1 VPGIPSLSQCV
12 RRDFIVGA
20 AAGFAVTQTAGR
32 ALGDTNRFPAH
43 ANPSYAQSGEDVIV
57 RAIFEDLGVG
67 RPSYLDVGAYLPIAY
82 NNTYL
87 FYTRGSRG
95 VLVEPNL
102 DLIPRLRAD
111 RPGDTTLNLG
121 IGLTDR
127 ADADYFC
134 LTLPEWNTFD
144 RGEAERAVKE
154 TGGKVKVEK
163 VVKMPLVPINRIIA
177 RWFRGQAPDFLSID
191 VESLDLAIL
200 KTLDFER
207 FRPRVVCAETL
218 ISHTTRMAPGT
229 TEFLNRQGYE
239 ARAVTIANTVY
250 VDARTRPA

>member
-1 VPGIPSLSQCV
+1 MPGIPSLSQCV
-12 RRDFIVGA
+12 RRDFLVGA

-32 ALGDTNRFPAH
+32 ALVDSNRFPAH
-43 ANPSYAQSGEDVIV
+43 ANPSYAQAGEDVIV
-57 RAIFEDLGVG
+57 AALFEDLGVA
-67 RPSYLDVGAYLPIAY
+67 RPTFLDVGAYLPIAY

-95 VLVEPNL
+95 VLVEPNV
-102 DLIPRLRAD
+102 DLIPRLKAD

-121 IGLTDR
+121 IGLTER
-127 ADADYFC
+127 AEADYFC

-144 RGEAERAVKE
+144 RSEAERAVKE

-163 VVKMPLVPINRIIA
+163 VVKMPLVPINRVIEQ
-177 RWFRGQAPDFLSID
+177 WFRGKAPDFLSID

-200 KTLDFER
+200 KTLDFDR

-218 ISHTTRMAPGT
+218 IAHTARMAPET
-229 TEFLNRQGYE
+229 SEFLKSRGYE
-239 ARAVTIANTVY
+239 PRALTIANTIY
-250 VDARTRPA
+250 VDARRPA